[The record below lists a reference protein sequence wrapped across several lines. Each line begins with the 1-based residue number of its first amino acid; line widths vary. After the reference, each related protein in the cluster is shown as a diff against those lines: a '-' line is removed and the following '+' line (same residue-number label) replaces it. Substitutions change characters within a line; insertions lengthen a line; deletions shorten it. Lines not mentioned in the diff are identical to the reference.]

1 MPTTAMASDV
11 RRFQVTDEVGLPL
24 LAAFIEDELA
34 PFDTTRLDAFCLLAP
49 VPPDK
54 LRQMLS
60 PRRRR
65 RGTYGIRGLCTYPKK
80 AEQNTE
86 APANHRGQGSHYEG
100 SREGILHGYRICCFI
115 PEGTRFPRREEVPT
129 GTKTL
134 PSGARRGGW
143 RYTTQP
149 VTFADEMELFAFL
162 AGHEAFHFLQHSGQV
177 DRRNTEPEANCYGLE
192 WRYAWQIYQ
201 YEHRPQYDYTASLEE
216 RIGSAYA
223 ARIQQTQQRK
233 AFKR

>member
-1 MPTTAMASDV
+1 MTSDA
-11 RRFQVTDEVGLPL
+11 RTFEITDEVGLPL
-24 LAAFIEDELA
+24 LAAFIRERLA
-34 PFDTTRLDAFCLLAP
+34 PFDTTRLDAFSLLAP

-65 RGTYGIRGLCTYPKK
+65 RGTYGIQGLCTYPKR
-80 AEQNTE
+80 AEV
-86 APANHRGQGSHYEG
+86 PVNHRDQVPTYEG
-100 SREGILHGYRICCFI
+100 SPEGFLHGYRICCFI
-115 PEGTRFPRREEVPT
+115 PEGASFPRREEVPT

-134 PSGARRGGW
+134 PSGGW
-143 RYTTQP
+143 RYTTQL

-177 DRRNTEPEANCYGLE
+177 EGRNTEPAANCYGLE

-201 YEHRPQYDYTASLEE
+201 YEHRPQYKYTASLEE
-216 RIGSAYA
+216 RIGSAYV
-223 ARIQQTQQRK
+223 ARIRRLKQR
-233 AFKR
+233 